1 MISSSFFPRTKT
13 FQLIIRLLLTICI
26 NTPCR
31 PHRCGFPSARRRN
44 VSSPCM
50 RGGEGAITSLGRLIP
65 SSFSLPMTIYNI
77 ILLNVKTA
85 KRYQCYIM
93 RILSYQYK
101 PNHEYLFEYNS
112 FIFSMH
118 SNYKLRPSSCSSY
131 ILFRIYI
138 SKGLILIKLYSEH
151 DI

>member
-31 PHRCGFPSARRRN
+31 PHRCGFSSARRRN

-50 RGGEGAITSLGRLIP
+50 RGGEGAITSLGHLIP
-65 SSFSLPMTIYNI
+65 SSFSLPMTIYDI

-85 KRYQCYIM
+85 KRYQCNIM
-93 RILSYQYK
+93 RILSNQYK
-101 PNHEYLFEYNS
+101 PT
-112 FIFSMH
+112 I
-118 SNYKLRPSSCSSY
+118 
-131 ILFRIYI
+131 
-138 SKGLILIKLYSEH
+138 
-151 DI
+151 